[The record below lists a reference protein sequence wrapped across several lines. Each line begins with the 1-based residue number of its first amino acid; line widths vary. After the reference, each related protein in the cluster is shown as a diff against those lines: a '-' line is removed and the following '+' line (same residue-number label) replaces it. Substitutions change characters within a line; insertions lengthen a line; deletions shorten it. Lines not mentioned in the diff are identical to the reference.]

1 MLTLLPPSLG
11 HQRWDAML
19 GGLLL
24 SSKVILMLW
33 FCNRYFKQW
42 CKQEKFLSLTW
53 LLDTKYSCTG
63 ASHSSEGLQARGHL
77 HQSQSKGG

>member
-1 MLTLLPPSLG
+1 MLTLLTLSLG
-11 HQRWDAML
+11 HQRWDAVL

-42 CKQEKFLSLTW
+42 CKQGKFLSLTW
-53 LLDTKYSCTG
+53 LLDTKHTCTG
-63 ASHSSEGLQARGHL
+63 VSHSSEGLQARGL
-77 HQSQSKGG
+77 SHQSQSNGG